1 MFSPPSSKLAGG
13 GRSPPPPFPPEKRDG
28 LIPLSFPTEEAEK
41 EEEEERGEGPP
52 PRFWGQEQEW
62 EEGPGLD
69 CESRGGVEGGGGKL
83 GKLIDQMDGFI
94 MGRRRRE
101 EQVEKE
107 RGKKDMKERGG
118 S

>member
-1 MFSPPSSKLAGG
+1 M
-13 GRSPPPPFPPEKRDG
+13 
-28 LIPLSFPTEEAEK
+28 
-41 EEEEERGEGPP
+41 
-52 PRFWGQEQEW
+52 
-62 EEGPGLD
+62 D
-69 CESRGGVEGGGGKL
+69 CESRGVEEGGGKL